1 MPEPVGSG
9 DDTDDATGGHLR
21 SAKPVVG
28 GRSESRERAVHL
40 LYEAEMK
47 GSDPIEVAAAQ
58 IVAPDRYT
66 AELVTGVARERERL
80 DGIIGDYAKGWTI
93 ARMPV
98 MDVVVLRMAIFEL
111 TSRSDVPRGVVLSE
125 AVDLASRYGTDDS
138 PRFVNGVLAAIA
150 AEVRPD

>member
-1 MPEPVGSG
+1 MPDPTSG
-9 DDTDDATGGHLR
+9 DPTFEDPDPELV
-21 SAKPVVG
+21 SAKLVVG
-28 GRSESRERAVHL
+28 GRREARERAVHL

-47 GSDPIEVAAAQ
+47 GSDPVAVTAAQ

-66 AELVTGVARERERL
+66 VELVSGVSQDRERL
-80 DGIIGDYAKGWTI
+80 DTIIGDYAEGWTI

-98 MDVVVLRMAIFEL
+98 MDVVVLRIATYEL
-111 TSRSDVPRGVVLSE
+111 TSRGDIPRGVVLSE

-150 AEVRPD
+150 ADVRTD